1 MESSIAALLSMAAIP
16 FFGRPRFDLVVV
28 EPFPFWS
35 CRIWPISVAS
45 STPMNLLM
53 ALALKPG
60 HPRRK
65 PLFAAA
71 INVVFGCEPRLAW

>member
-1 MESSIAALLSMAAIP
+1 M
-16 FFGRPRFDLVVV
+16 
-28 EPFPFWS
+28 
-35 CRIWPISVAS
+35 WPISVAS
-45 STPMNLLM
+45 STPMNMLI

-71 INVVFGCEPRLAW
+71 TRVVFVFAFVDRGNLVIDVGDGAVGEGVMYFCDPTLGSGYPVC